1 MKLHEV
7 MGVGD
12 SEFKPATSSEDLN
25 TIRKVIKSGVGAIS
39 NKDKPMKKEKKQPV
53 NHKGKEREK
62 VPGGK

>member
-7 MGVGD
+7 MNVGD
-12 SEFKPATSSEDLN
+12 SEFKPATTSEDLKK
-25 TIRKVIKSGVGAIS
+25 IRNSVGSIS